1 MNDWRRVG
9 LGWFQFHSIGLTRL
23 HSGLWTLDPLDSGF
37 CYSVDSFKSGFP
49 FSDSIF
55 TDSTLWSLDC
65 RLLFVELYQLYLP
78 ALAIIS
84 LSVSLLWFNYSSR
97 CFCCQHCSSHQKD
110 STIEN
115 RSLLSLAH
123 QSSRNSKKWE
133 VDTDILILNGCGPL
147 LVVGGTLLKM
157 RIEMVSFT
165 SQSVVKKISSEMS
178 QY

>member
-1 MNDWRRVG
+1 MTGVALGW

-23 HSGLWTLDPLDSGF
+23 NRLWTLDSGLWNLD
-37 CYSVDSFKSGFP
+37 YFKSGFP

-65 RLLFVELYQLYLP
+65 RLLFIELYQLYLP

-84 LSVSLLWFNYSSR
+84 LSYRYLCCDSITYSSR
-97 CFCCQHCSSHQKD
+97 CFCCQHYSSHQKY

-147 LVVGGTLLKM
+147 LVVGGTRLKM

-165 SQSVVKKISSEMS
+165 SQAVL
-178 QY
+178 

>member
-9 LGWFQFHSIGLTRL
+9 LVWFQFHSIGLTRL
-23 HSGLWTLDPLDSGF
+23 NRLWTLDLWWTLD
-37 CYSVDSFKSGFP
+37 YFKSGFP

-65 RLLFVELYQLYLP
+65 RLLFVELYRLYLP

-84 LSVSLLWFNYSSR
+84 WSLLWFNYSSR
-97 CFCCQHCSSHQKD
+97 CFCCPHYSSHQKD
-110 STIEN
+110 FTIEN

-147 LVVGGTLLKM
+147 LVVGGTRLKM

-165 SQSVVKKISSEMS
+165 SQAVL
-178 QY
+178 